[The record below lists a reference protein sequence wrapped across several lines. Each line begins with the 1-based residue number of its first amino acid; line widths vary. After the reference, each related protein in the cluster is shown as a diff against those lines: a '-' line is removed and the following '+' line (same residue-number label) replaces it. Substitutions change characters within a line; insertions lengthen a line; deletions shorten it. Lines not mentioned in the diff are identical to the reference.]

1 MKSSLFLLVLS
12 FTLQRG
18 LANEAK
24 PFAAQPFTLQPS
36 SLLGLSYGGETSF
49 DWWKPLSFEKGG
61 NDLPSARKPKENKEP
76 TSWAAGLFRRDP
88 EPASK

>member
-18 LANEAK
+18 LASDAQ

-36 SLLGLSYGGETSF
+36 HLLGLPYGGETSF

-61 NDLPSARKPKENKEP
+61 SDLTPARKPKENKEP
-76 TSWAAGLFRRDP
+76 TSWAAGLFRRDTESP
-88 EPASK
+88 GK